1 MEDFAKVEKIVD
13 VTGVSFEDAREALK
27 VTDGDVLESVVYL
40 EKIGK
45 ANTANYG
52 AKTVKAETSRDY
64 SYVYETETYRRTSSG
79 FGEFVRKVM
88 RFLTHNKIEI
98 TKNDELIASL
108 PLLVVLIICNISI
121 GFALVLG
128 FVSMMFGYEYS
139 FKGESDLS
147 AANRVLAQAGTTA
160 GHVKAEYDRL

>member
-1 MEDFAKVEKIVD
+1 
-13 VTGVSFEDAREALK
+13 
-27 VTDGDVLESVVYL
+27 
-40 EKIGK
+40 
-45 ANTANYG
+45 
-52 AKTVKAETSRDY
+52 
-64 SYVYETETYRRTSSG
+64 
-79 FGEFVRKVM
+79 M